1 MRGKMGKKTDK
12 IDHLTGWDWT
22 TLVAAWR
29 YYEHGHTIAS
39 AMFPSDMLSRFWGD
53 GNPYSDEVRNTI
65 ANQFAR
71 IDHGVRGEED
81 WTIWLKKGKDGSL
94 LRDDCDVKVW
104 TTFYQFCKGWVDG
117 FVEVTARNG
126 KVQKTVKAFYTE
138 YTDCWTPVD
147 DYIAHPLLSPYIPKE
162 FMVNKKGNTK

>member
-1 MRGKMGKKTDK
+1 MRGKMEKKTNK
-12 IDHLTGWDWT
+12 IDHLTGWEWT

-29 YYEHGHTIAS
+29 YYEHGRTIAS
-39 AMFPSDMLSRFWGD
+39 AMFPSDMLRRFWGE

-65 ANQFAR
+65 ANQFAK

-81 WTIWLKKGKDGSL
+81 WTIWLKKDKDGSI

-147 DYIAHPLLSPYIPKE
+147 EYIAHPLLSPYIPKE
-162 FMVNKKGNTK
+162 FIVSKKGEAK